1 MTTHEGG
8 RHRGCPLSGVRSCLL
23 PRVFDDAAGAWLPGT
38 GLHDIEVVVRVA
50 PDAVAGPHYW
60 AIAPGRQPLAV
71 EVEDAD
77 HAGIVLRHIDDI
89 VVVDIEERHPDQLG
103 RPHIQ

>member
-1 MTTHEGG
+1 VSEPRLSRSV
-8 RHRGCPLSGVRSCLL
+8 RHYCRRFYLL

-38 GLHDIEVVVRVA
+38 GLHDIEVVVRVD
-50 PDAVAGPHYW
+50 PDPVAGPHDW

-71 EVEDAD
+71 EIENAD
-77 HAGIVLRHIDDI
+77 HAGIVFRHIDDI